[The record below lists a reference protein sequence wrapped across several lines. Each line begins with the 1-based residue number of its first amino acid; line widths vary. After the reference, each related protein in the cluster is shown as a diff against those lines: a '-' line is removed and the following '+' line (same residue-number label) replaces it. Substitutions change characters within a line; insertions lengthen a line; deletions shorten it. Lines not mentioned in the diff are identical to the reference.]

1 MTPFTN
7 YDCFGVFVVDFE
19 QVNATSA
26 VGNFITKWKERFFL
40 KQKLIINSAIP
51 DVN

>member
-7 YDCFGVFVVDFE
+7 YDCFGVFIVDFE

-26 VGNFITKWKERFFL
+26 VGNFIPKWKERFFF
-40 KQKLIINSAIP
+40 KTK
-51 DVN
+51 VNNKFTNT